1 MDRLVHT
8 ALNSLKNLA
17 DQRVASANNLA
28 NMNVPGYR
36 RDLPN
41 EGRAFYIESPDML
54 TTRAMQ
60 LEKGP
65 HSFAT
70 GSGMISRTGESMDL
84 AIADEGYFYIAPQ
97 TGGDTALSRRGDMR
111 IGSDGMLL
119 NGAGD
124 KLLDSSLQ
132 PISVPPAR
140 AIVVD
145 QTGTIWV
152 EPLGGAPGEQ
162 IQVATLAS
170 VTVQDQTLEKGID
183 GHIRTVDGTVPAPN
197 QAAGI
202 LQGMLEGANVNVTEE
217 LVASIDLQRTFEIN
231 LRMITNAKELDEAGS
246 RLMRMPEA

>member
-8 ALNSLKNLA
+8 ALNSIKNLA

-41 EGRAFYIESPDML
+41 EGRAFYIDSPDSL
-54 TTRAMQ
+54 TSRAMQ

-65 HSFAT
+65 HTFS
-70 GSGMISRTGESMDL
+70 SELGMVSRTGEPMDI
-84 AIADEGYFYIAPQ
+84 AIADEGYLYIKPQ
-97 TGGDTALSRRGDMR
+97 TGGDPALSRRGDMR
-111 IGSDGMLL
+111 IGPDGRLL

-124 KLLDSSLQ
+124 LMLDTALQ
-132 PISVPPAR
+132 PINLPPSR

-145 QTGTIWV
+145 QSGTIWI

-162 IQVATLAS
+162 VQVATLAT
-170 VTVQDQTLEKGID
+170 VVVQDETLEKGGD
-183 GHIRTVDGTVPAPN
+183 GQVRTTDGTVPPPN
-197 QAAGI
+197 QGARVM
-202 LQGMLEGANVNVTEE
+202 QGVLEGANVNVTEE

-231 LRMITNAKELDEAGS
+231 LRMITTAQEVDEAGA

>member
-8 ALNSLKNLA
+8 ALNSIKNLA

-28 NMNVPGYR
+28 NMNVPGFR

-41 EGRAFYIESPDML
+41 EGRAFYIEGPDML

-60 LEKGP
+60 LEMGP
-65 HSFAT
+65 HSFST
-70 GSGMISRTGESMDL
+70 VSGMISRTSEDMDI
-84 AIADEGYFYIAPQ
+84 AIADEGYFFITPQ
-97 TGGDTALSRRGDMR
+97 TGGDPALSRRGDMR
-111 IGSDGMLL
+111 IGPDGVLL

-124 KLLDSSLQ
+124 KLLDTGLQ
-132 PISVPPAR
+132 PITIPASR

-152 EPLGGAPGEQ
+152 EPLEGAPGEQ
-162 IQVATLAS
+162 LQIATLAS
-170 VTVQDQTLEKGID
+170 VLPQGDKLIKGLD
-183 GHIRTVDGTVPAPN
+183 GQIRKEDGTVPAPN
-197 QAAGI
+197 QGAAV

-231 LRMITNAKELDEAGS
+231 LRMITNAKELDEAGT
-246 RLMRMPEA
+246 RLMRMPES